1 MNSTPKNSVK
11 NNVLVPTVVEST
23 SQGVRTSDIYSRL
36 LEDRIIF
43 LNGPVNSVS
52 ANLVIAQLL
61 FLETVDPEKDI
72 YLYINSPGGSVVD
85 GLAIYDTMQF
95 IKCDVCTICIGM
107 AASMGAFLL
116 AAGTK
121 GKRSALPNGKI
132 LIHQVLSEIGY
143 AQASDI
149 EIHAE
154 DVKKTKIL
162 MNKYLAEFTGQPYD
176 KVVQDTD
183 RDKYMTSQEAL
194 EYGLIDNIY
203 VKRGE

>member
-1 MNSTPKNSVK
+1 MNSTPKDTVK
-11 NNVLVPTVVEST
+11 NNVLIPTVVETT

-43 LNGPVNSVS
+43 LNGVVNSTT

-116 AAGTK
+116 AGGAK

-143 AQASDI
+143 SQASDI

-154 DVKKTKIL
+154 DVKKTKIT

-183 RDKYMTSQEAL
+183 RDKYMTAQEAL

-203 VKRGE
+203 VKRG